1 VRLLFVSHTRSYSG
15 AEVAMMRLVTALM
28 GSHEVGVASPRESR
42 IADEARTR
50 GVAYYALPAVD
61 LSLRMDAVETTTGLA
76 QLARGGLRVHRAA
89 RHFGAQIVHAN
100 TLRAGLMCAFV
111 LPGTRRPV
119 VVQSHEHLKRD
130 PVSRGVRQVL
140 SRTAAAVVAVCEHT
154 AQDFN
159 VGLRRTVARR
169 VYISIDHA
177 RFSPERVQAAPI
189 RQELGLPADAPL
201 LGQVA
206 QITPWKGQDDA
217 IRVLAALRRRGVPA
231 HLLLVGNISFS
242 GRGVRYDND
251 AFKGSLHALVDDLGV
266 RGHVHWLGWREDV
279 PAVVRAFDLSL
290 LPSRHEPFGTA
301 AAESM
306 AMGTPALVSCDG
318 GPSEYVIDGESG
330 CVLPPGRPELWAQ
343 AAFELLCDPAS
354 LAQMSERARRAV
366 ARFNDDAY
374 SREMMEI
381 YRSVLGRG
389 SPTPDHAPAE
399 RR

>member
-1 VRLLFVSHTRSYSG
+1 
-15 AEVAMMRLVTALM
+15 MMRLVTALM
-28 GSHEVGVASPRESR
+28 RTEELAVASPRESR
-42 IADEARTR
+42 IADEATAR
-50 GVAYYALPAVD
+50 GLAHYPLPTID

-76 QLARGGLRVHRAA
+76 QLARGGMRVHRAA
-89 RHFGAQIVHAN
+89 RDFGAQVIHAN
-100 TLRAGLMCAFV
+100 TLRAGLMCAIAA
-111 LPGTRRPV
+111 PRTRRPV

-130 PVSRGVRQVL
+130 PVSQSVRQVL
-140 SRTAAAVVAVCEHT
+140 SRTAGAVVAVCEHT

-159 VGLRRTVARR
+159 VGLRRPVAKR

-201 LGQVA
+201 VGQVA

-231 HLLLVGNISFS
+231 HLLCVGNISFS

-251 AFKGSLHALVDDLGV
+251 AFQRSLHALVDDLGL
-266 RGHVHWLGWREDV
+266 REYVHWLGWREDV
-279 PAVVRAFDLSL
+279 PAVVRALDLSL

-306 AMGTPALVSCDG
+306 AMGTPALVSGDG
-318 GPSEYVIDGESG
+318 GPSEYVVDGQSG
-330 CVLPPGRPELWAQ
+330 CVLPPGRPQVWAH
-343 AAFELLCDPAS
+343 AAFELLRDSRS
-354 LAQMSERARRAV
+354 LAQMSERACRAV
-366 ARFNDDAY
+366 ARFNDEAY

-381 YRSVLGRG
+381 YRSVVDGR
-389 SPTPDHAPAE
+389 SAATHSDAAAE